1 MSPQRPPHIPVLLD
15 SVLEC
20 LQPEPGKTY
29 VDATL
34 GAGGHAEAILQHIQP
49 GGRLFGIDQDPS
61 ALKLAVDRLS
71 PFGSAFQPLAGNFS
85 EIAKLMPSEALP
97 ITGGILADIGVS
109 SMQLD
114 QAERGFSFNK
124 QAPLDMRMNPQGA
137 LTAATVVNTYSE
149 ADLVR
154 LFSEYGEEH
163 MSKTLAREM
172 VSYRKTSPF
181 ETTLD
186 LANFIAEQYKRVGK
200 HEKNHPATRVF
211 QALRI
216 EVNDELGSLRRFLES
231 APSLLAPG
239 ATLLVISFHSLEDR
253 IVKDF
258 FKTQSRD
265 CICPPRLP
273 ICQCGHRATF
283 KLPKGKLPKGQPF
296 VASPEELKLNP
307 RARSAKLRVAVRI

>member
-1 MSPQRPPHIPVLLD
+1 MSPERPPHIPVLLD

-20 LQPEPGKTY
+20 LQPESGKTY

-34 GAGGHAEAILQHIQP
+34 GAGGHAEAILQRIQP
-49 GGRLFGIDQDPS
+49 GGILFGIDQDPS
-61 ALKLAVDRLS
+61 ALKLAADRLS

-85 EIAKLMPSEALP
+85 DIPCLMPPQALP

-114 QAERGFSFNK
+114 QAERGFSFSK
-124 QAPLDMRMNPQGA
+124 QAPLDMRMNPRGD
-137 LTAATVVNTYSE
+137 LTAATVVNTYGE

-154 LFSEYGEEH
+154 IFSEYGEEH
-163 MSKTLAREM
+163 MSKTLAREI
-172 VSYRKTSPF
+172 VSHRKTHPF

-186 LANFIAEQYKRVGK
+186 LANFIADQYKRVGK
-200 HEKNHPATRVF
+200 HEKIHPATRVF

-216 EVNDELGSLRRFLES
+216 EVNDELGSLQRFLEDVP
-231 APSLLAPG
+231 ALLAPG
-239 ATLLVISFHSLEDR
+239 AKLLVISFHSLEDR

-258 FKTQSRD
+258 LKTQSRD

-283 KLPKGKLPKGQPF
+283 KRPKGQPYT
-296 VASPEELKLNP
+296 ASPEELKLNP
-307 RARSAKLRVAVRI
+307 RSRSAKLRVAVRL